1 MALAFPSALQRPVID
16 PPDPLGFDSLAVHA
30 GRDDLRALGVHA
42 PPLDLST
49 TYPFGSLGAA
59 VGSLDAMMAGG
70 GPTPEGGA
78 VYSRL
83 HAPTAAR
90 FEAALAALE
99 GTEAAVS
106 FASGMAA
113 ITATVLAA
121 ASPPAGGGPGKRHVV
136 GVRPIYGTT
145 DRLLSSGLLG
155 TAVTWTDEAGVAGA
169 LRPDTGLV
177 CIETPVNPTLDLID
191 VAAVVA
197 AAGGPPEAGGVPV
210 MVDSTFA
217 TPVLQQPA
225 RLGAALVMHSG
236 TKYLGGHG
244 DVLAGVVACSGAWA
258 ARLRVVRILTG
269 AVVHPLA
276 AYLLHR
282 GLPTLPLR
290 VRRAGETAT
299 VLAERLAGHA
309 RVGRV
314 YHPSRPGRDPR
325 GLVGAPGTGRQMSG
339 PGPMLAFEVLGPD
352 GLATGDG
359 AFRAA
364 DAFLQGL
371 QLATPAVSL
380 GSTDTLV
387 QHPAGLTQRVQSGA
401 AGAITE
407 GLVRVSVGL
416 EDADDLWTDL
426 ARALSASV

>member
-1 MALAFPSALQRPVID
+1 MSD
-16 PPDPLGFDSLAVHA
+16 SPDPTHFDSLAVHA
-30 GRDDLRALGVHA
+30 GREDFRTLGVHA

-49 TYPFGSLGAA
+49 TYPFGALADA

-70 GPTPEGGA
+70 GPTAEGGA

-90 FEAALAALE
+90 FEAGLAALE
-99 GTEAAVS
+99 GTEASVA

-113 ITATVLAA
+113 ITAAVLAA
-121 ASPPAGGGPGKRHVV
+121 AMDGKRHVV

-145 DRLLSSGLLG
+145 DKLLSSGLLG
-155 TAVTWTDEAGVAGA
+155 TTVTWTDEAGVAA
-169 LRPDTGLV
+169 AIRPDTGLV
-177 CIETPVNPTLDLID
+177 CIETPVNPTLDLVD

-197 AAGGPPEAGGVPV
+197 AAGDVPV

-244 DVLAGVVACSGAWA
+244 DVLAGVVACSEAWA

-282 GLPTLPLR
+282 GLPTLGLR
-290 VRRAGETAT
+290 VRRAEETAT
-299 VLAERLAGHA
+299 ALAERLAGHA

-314 YHPSRPGRDPR
+314 YHPSRPGRDP
-325 GLVGAPGTGRQMSG
+325 
-339 PGPMLAFEVLGPD
+339 
-352 GLATGDG
+352 
-359 AFRAA
+359 
-364 DAFLQGL
+364 
-371 QLATPAVSL
+371 
-380 GSTDTLV
+380 
-387 QHPAGLTQRVQSGA
+387 
-401 AGAITE
+401 
-407 GLVRVSVGL
+407 
-416 EDADDLWTDL
+416 
-426 ARALSASV
+426 